1 MVQSEQHMIYRM
13 KGGGGGGGR
22 EAKASMEETD
32 SERLP

>member
-13 KGGGGGGGR
+13 KGGGGR
-22 EAKASMEETD
+22 EAQASMEETD